1 MQLSSCKLISHRD
14 ALDFSAPYSDSC
26 WSEWCFSCKM
36 HFCEQAYMRHTKIQ
50 NVYDKTWENTSIVNT
65 LICFKINNFSI
76 LLWGRDENYQQTI
89 WFHTDMLACLLARSD
104 TLVCLTVLF
113 CTLAALEL
121 HYFGL
126 APRMNVLGKN
136 ILFRDWMR
144 FFYNRLFHLFT
155 TCEHNYKTRSL
166 LYSAFLSSLE
176 IVLCVSHPHRYCS
189 AISQSLL
196 WKCLPK

>member
-1 MQLSSCKLISHRD
+1 MQLSSSKLISHRD
-14 ALDFSAPYSDSC
+14 ALDSVLSTDSC

-36 HFCEQAYMRHTKIQ
+36 HFCEAYMRHTKIQ

-65 LICFKINNFSI
+65 LICFNI
-76 LLWGRDENYQQTI
+76 LLWGRDENYQQTV

-104 TLVCLTVLF
+104 TPVCLTGLF
-113 CTLAALEL
+113 CTLAALQL

-126 APRMNVLGKN
+126 APRWMYWGRTSSSETEWVLQ
-136 ILFRDWMR
+136 
-144 FFYNRLFHLFT
+144 RLFHLFT
-155 TCEHNYKTRSL
+155 TGEHNYKTRSL

-189 AISQSLL
+189 ASSQSSL

>member
-1 MQLSSCKLISHRD
+1 MVLLPLWILSFFNSMQLSSSKLISHRD

-65 LICFKINNFSI
+65 LICFKINNF
-76 LLWGRDENYQQTI
+76 
-89 WFHTDMLACLLARSD
+89 FHIVMRKRWELPADY
-104 TLVCLTVLF
+104 LVSYWYVSLFAGTVRYTSVFDSFVLYPIAF
-113 CTLAALEL
+113 GYSALEL

-144 FFYNRLFHLFT
+144 FFLQPT
-155 TCEHNYKTRSL
+155 
-166 LYSAFLSSLE
+166 LSS
-176 IVLCVSHPHRYCS
+176 IHH
-189 AISQSLL
+189 L
-196 WKCLPK
+196 WTQLQD